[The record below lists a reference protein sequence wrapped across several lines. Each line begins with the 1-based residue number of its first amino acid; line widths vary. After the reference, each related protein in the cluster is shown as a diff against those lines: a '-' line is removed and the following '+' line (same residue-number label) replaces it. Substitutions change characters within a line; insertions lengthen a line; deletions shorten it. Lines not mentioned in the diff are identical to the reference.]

1 MGWMDDMGGGKFDG
15 NKTITIKEKL
25 NQKYMSIQ
33 TSNPNPTQHHEE
45 PKPKSNLHLHS

>member
-1 MGWMDDMGGGKFDG
+1 MGWMDDMGGKFDG

-33 TSNPNPTQHHEE
+33 TPTQDHEE

>member
-1 MGWMDDMGGGKFDG
+1 MCKWDGWMTWGGKFDG

-33 TSNPNPTQHHEE
+33 TSNPTQHHEE